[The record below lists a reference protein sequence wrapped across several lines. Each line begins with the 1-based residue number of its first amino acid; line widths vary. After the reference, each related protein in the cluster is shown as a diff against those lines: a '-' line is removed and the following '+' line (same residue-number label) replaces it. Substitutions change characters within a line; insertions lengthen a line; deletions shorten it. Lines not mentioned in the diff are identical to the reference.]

1 MHFVCT
7 HLHPLSSDQHVSNTC
22 ILYSG
27 DKTIATSRHITI
39 VIFYLLDD
47 VGAIANEFNIYKG
60 ILGLAICHLMKCRR
74 CPR

>member
-1 MHFVCT
+1 MHTVF
-7 HLHPLSSDQHVSNTC
+7 
-22 ILYSG
+22 G

-60 ILGLAICHLMKCRR
+60 ILGLAICHLVKCRR